1 MAKTTNSKGS
11 AGAVGDTTAAATV
24 PGASTG
30 LTTTTANE
38 ALPAF
43 INKADAERYG
53 SKTDA
58 VAFARIHL
66 CQDRSPEVNKHKI
79 ASTGDLVTRPTGI
92 NIGQG
97 FRAVVL
103 DVERLWVRWGNKQ
116 HGDPEA
122 DWGRILWSGRKRD
135 LTPAQAKETVWP
147 KDGKPKATETYNFL
161 VCEIGNDGSINPSGL
176 GALFINMDRTSFKVG
191 ENLDLQLKAQ
201 AAKGWPPFCCIVE
214 FKSCTIP
221 IKNVGDVQG
230 WSARVVDTVKDEPSY
245 LVLKG
250 LADMVPKFKQALRDG
265 AVDDGTIHE
274 DATTASAKAA
284 VRKDV
289 EDPPF

>member
-1 MAKTTNSKGS
+1 MAKTTNSKGG
-11 AGAVGDTTAAATV
+11 AGAVGDTAAATA

-30 LTTTTANE
+30 LATTTANE

-103 DVERLWVRWGNKQ
+103 DVERIWVRWGNKQ

-122 DWGRILWSGRKRD
+122 DWGRILWSGHKRD

-147 KDGKPKATETYNFL
+147 KGGKPKATETYNFL

-176 GALFINMDRTSFKVG
+176 GALFVSMDRTSFKVG
-191 ENLDLQLKAQ
+191 KNLDSQLKTK

-214 FKSCTIP
+214 FKSCTIAT
-221 IKNVGDVQG
+221 KNGDVQG

-274 DATTASAKAA
+274 DTTTAAARAA